1 MKKEVPNSLRT
12 WFIIHFFIDILF
24 AVPLMFFSVIF
35 LSFLGFSII
44 DPLMPRLVAAALI
57 GIGRVSFISRNKG
70 IEVYSA
76 LLNLKIIWSLSAIFG
91 ILISLDRNTPIFL
104 FVALGIFALFSC
116 IWVYYKIILSKF

>member
-35 LSFLGFSII
+35 LSFLVFFII
-44 DPLMPRLVAAALI
+44 DSLMPRLVAAALI
-57 GIGRVSFISRNKG
+57 GIGSVSFISRNKG

>member
-57 GIGRVSFISRNKG
+57 GIGSVSFISRNKG